1 MMKTANEK
9 LLDKLIGHE
18 VDLQHLSN
26 AQVVAI
32 IKILNSKDAE
42 LRAAL
47 IAAID
52 NLGPNLSA
60 ASVDAALSTV
70 LRLNQS
76 TFTDIRQAL
85 DQANDGLISY
95 EIAFQQGALQA
106 VIPSVVQESFPIA
119 AAQFSQV
126 KAIAQARPFQG
137 RLLREW
143 MSGIEASRAAS
154 VRDAVRAGVVE
165 GRTTAEIVRNIMG
178 TRAENYAD
186 GILQKSR
193 REIEAVVRS
202 SVSSTVEAASDKAYE
217 ANSDIISHVE
227 WISTLDTRTSTT
239 CRIRDRLPYTLGT
252 YLPIGHK
259 IPWLAG
265 PGRIHW
271 CCRSTKLPILK
282 SASKLGF
289 SDGATRASMDGQV
302 PQSTNYAQWLTRQ
315 SAARQDEILGPE
327 RGKLLRQEKLKL
339 DDFYN
344 DKGVFFTLEQLRER
358 L

>member
-1 MMKTANEK
+1 MKTANEK

-32 IKILNSKDAE
+32 IKILNSKDAD
-42 LRAAL
+42 LRASL

-52 NLGPNLSA
+52 NLGQNLSA

-76 TFTDIRQAL
+76 TFVDIRQAI
-85 DQANDGLISY
+85 DQATDGVISY

-106 VIPSVVQESFPIA
+106 VIPAVVQESFPIA

-143 MSGIEASRAAS
+143 LDGIEASRAAS

-178 TRAENYAD
+178 TRAEKYAD
-186 GILQKSR
+186 CWR
-193 REIEAVVRS
+193 
-202 SVSSTVEAASDKAYE
+202 
-217 ANSDIISHVE
+217 
-227 WISTLDTRTSTT
+227 
-239 CRIRDRLPYTLGT
+239 
-252 YLPIGHK
+252 
-259 IPWLAG
+259 
-265 PGRIHW
+265 
-271 CCRSTKLPILK
+271 
-282 SASKLGF
+282 
-289 SDGATRASMDGQV
+289 
-302 PQSTNYAQWLTRQ
+302 
-315 SAARQDEILGPE
+315 
-327 RGKLLRQEKLKL
+327 
-339 DDFYN
+339 
-344 DKGVFFTLEQLRER
+344 
-358 L
+358 